1 MAKKKQTPKES
12 PLQAVMR
19 LSAQW
24 SGTDAQKGEIRAL
37 IASEGLEIH
46 INENCPN
53 CWEDALAE
61 LRNRYGVK
69 AADVKPAQKKGVVR
83 WL

>member
-12 PLQAVMR
+12 PLQAVVR

-24 SGTDAQKGEIRAL
+24 SGTDAQNDEIRAL
-37 IASEGLEIH
+37 IASEGLGIN
-46 INENCPN
+46 INEHCPN
-53 CWEDALAE
+53 CWADALAQ
-61 LRNRYGVK
+61 LRNHYGIK

>member
-12 PLQAVMR
+12 PLQAVVR

-24 SGTDAQKGEIRAL
+24 SGTDAQKDEIRAL
-37 IASEGLEIH
+37 IASDGLGIN
-46 INENCPN
+46 INEHCPN
-53 CWEDALAE
+53 CWADALAQ
-61 LRNRYGVK
+61 LRNHYGVK

>member
-1 MAKKKQTPKES
+1 MAKKKQIPKES
-12 PLQAVMR
+12 HLQAVVR

-24 SGTDAQKGEIRAL
+24 EGTDAQKDEIRTL
-37 IASEGLEIH
+37 IASDGLEMH

-53 CWEDALAE
+53 CWADALAQ
-61 LRNRYGVK
+61 LRNHYGIK
-69 AADVKPAQKKGVVR
+69 AADVKPEQKKGVVR

>member
-12 PLQAVMR
+12 PLQAVVR

-24 SGTDAQKGEIRAL
+24 SGTDAQKDEIRAL
-37 IASEGLEIH
+37 IASEGLGIN
-46 INENCPN
+46 INEHCPN
-53 CWEDALAE
+53 CWADALAQ
-61 LRNRYGVK
+61 LRNHYGIK

>member
-1 MAKKKQTPKES
+1 MAKKKQTHKEN
-12 PLQAVMR
+12 PLQAVVR

-24 SGTDAQKGEIRAL
+24 SGTDAQKDEIRAL
-37 IASEGLEIH
+37 IASEGLGIN
-46 INENCPN
+46 INEHCPD
-53 CWEDALAE
+53 CWADALAQ
-61 LRNRYGVK
+61 LRNHYGVK

>member
-12 PLQAVMR
+12 PLQAVVR

-37 IASEGLEIH
+37 IASEGLGIN
-46 INENCPN
+46 INEHCPD
-53 CWEDALAE
+53 CWADALAQ
-61 LRNRYGVK
+61 LRNHYGVK

>member
-1 MAKKKQTPKES
+1 MAKKKQTHKES
-12 PLQAVMR
+12 PLQAVVR

-24 SGTDAQKGEIRAL
+24 SGTDAQKDEIRAI
-37 IASEGLEIH
+37 IASEGLGIH
-46 INENCPN
+46 INENCPD
-53 CWEDALAE
+53 CWADALAQ
-61 LRNRYGVK
+61 LRNHYGVK

>member
-12 PLQAVMR
+12 PLQAVVR

-37 IASEGLEIH
+37 IASESLGIN
-46 INENCPN
+46 INEHCPD
-53 CWEDALAE
+53 CWTDALAQ
-61 LRNRYGVK
+61 LRNHYGVK
-69 AADVKPAQKKGVVR
+69 AEDVKPAQKKGVVR